1 MKIIFTGAICLL
13 SVVTACAQYFSG
25 EVEYRV
31 RIIAKVKGL
40 NTDSILALQPG
51 TSSVYKI
58 AEGFY
63 KSTYF
68 REGKQVYSYTYHGDT
83 KRMYDAHPEKAYIT
97 FRDSRKANNVRIR
110 SIIYKDS
117 VRKEAGYSCFMVER
131 VYENYISKIF
141 YAQDL
146 KINSES
152 FKDHATGDWYNQ
164 IKEVDGALSMGS
176 VNEYATYIEVNEVV
190 RVTPQKL
197 TRADFELPSG
207 KIVVASAAALESR
220 VELIPPS
227 KEAVTC
233 YQEKSAAALKGIA
246 NINHTCY
253 VGFILKSDG
262 TIAHAEPYEEDA
274 QGLYKVAVEVVEKC
288 GLKFKPGTMEGKAVD
303 SWVYFPVEFSK

>member
-1 MKIIFTGAICLL
+1 MKIFLTIASCLL
-13 SVVTACAQYFSG
+13 LTCPALAQYFSG

-31 RIIAKVKGL
+31 HIISKMEGL

-68 REGKQVYSYTYHGDT
+68 KEGKEVYSYTYHGDT
-83 KRMYDAHPEKAYIT
+83 KRMYDSHPEKGYIT

-117 VRKEAGYSCFMVER
+117 ARKVSGHPCFMVER

-146 KINSES
+146 KINPES

-176 VNEYATYIEVNEVV
+176 VNEYATYLEVNEVV
-190 RVTPQKL
+190 RVTPQRLKQS
-197 TRADFELPSG
+197 DFDLPSG
-207 KIVVASAAALESR
+207 KLIVASAAALDVR
-220 VELIPPS
+220 VELMPPS
-227 KEAVTC
+227 KETVSC
-233 YQEKSAAALKGIA
+233 YQEKSTAALEGIA

-253 VGFILKSDG
+253 VGFILKADG
-262 TIAHAEPYEEDA
+262 TIIYTEPYEEDEY
-274 QGLYKVAVEVVEKC
+274 GLYKVALDVVEKC
-288 GLKFKPGTMEGKAVD
+288 GLKFKPGTLDSKAVD